1 MTRHLNAGRHI
12 GREGVFGSILGQGSL
27 LELRHESRTRLS
39 RNGSAAAVALIL
51 GGCAGPLSTLAPAG
65 EAAQAIAT
73 LWWVMLAG
81 SVVIF
86 LGVIGAALAPLVR
99 RRAMPMPTRAILI
112 GGGLV
117 FPAVVLMALLVAALL
132 VGDRLSPRGEPG
144 VLRVEAHARQWA
156 WTFEYPDLP
165 GRPATEGVLHVPVGR
180 PFEVQVTSQDVIH
193 SFWAPR
199 LGGKIDAIPG
209 QVNVIRLQADAPG
222 VYRGQCAEYCGSAHA
237 VMDFV
242 VEAHSPADYA
252 AWRMAEGVAR

>member
-1 MTRHLNAGRHI
+1 MVTLALAGC
-12 GREGVFGSILGQGSL
+12 G
-27 LELRHESRTRLS
+27 
-39 RNGSAAAVALIL
+39 
-51 GGCAGPLSTLAPAG
+51 GPLSTLAPAG

-86 LGVIGAALAPLVR
+86 LGVVGASLLPLVLR
-99 RRAMPMPTRAILI
+99 RWGVPSARAMLI

-117 FPAVVLMALLVAALL
+117 FPGVVLLALLVAALL

-144 VLRVEAHARQWA
+144 VLRVEAQAQQWA
-156 WTFEYPDLP
+156 WTFRYPDLP
-165 GRPATEGVLHVPVGR
+165 GQPSIEGVLHVPVGR
-180 PFEVQVTSQDVIH
+180 PFEVQVTSRDVIH

-209 QVNVIRLQADAPG
+209 HTNVIRLQADAPG
-222 VYRGQCAEYCGSAHA
+222 IYRGQCAEFCGNAHA
-237 VMDFV
+237 MMDFV

-252 AWRMAEGVAR
+252 AWQAAQGAAE

>member
-1 MTRHLNAGRHI
+1 MTRDLNAGRHI
-12 GREGVFGSILGQGSL
+12 GREGIFGSVLRQGSL
-27 LELRHESRTRLS
+27 LELWHGSPTRLS
-39 RNGSAAAVALIL
+39 PNGSAATIALVL

-86 LGVIGAALAPLVR
+86 IGVVGAALVPLVR
-99 RRAMPMPTRAILI
+99 RRPGALPARAMLI
-112 GGGLV
+112 GGGLI
-117 FPAVVLMALLVAALL
+117 FPAVVLMALLIAALL

-144 VLRVEAHARQWA
+144 VLRVEAQARQWA
-156 WTFEYPDLP
+156 WTFAYPDLP
-165 GRPATEGVLHVPVGR
+165 GRAATEGVLHVPVGR
-180 PFEVQVTSQDVIH
+180 PFEVHVSSQDVIH

-222 VYRGQCAEYCGSAHA
+222 VYRGQCAEYCGRSHA
-237 VMDFV
+237 MMDFV
-242 VEAHSPADYA
+242 VQAHSPADYA
-252 AWRMAEGVAR
+252 AWQAAEGPDQ